1 MNERISALFC
11 RAGGSVT
18 VTKDSVLTYTEHFD
32 PEKFAE
38 LIIKEC
44 VDGCRKENWK
54 TLGQDTR
61 GMKQFD
67 RGIIAGRKSMSYD
80 LCDKI
85 EELL

>member
-1 MNERISALFC
+1 MNERIKELMLQC
-11 RAGGSVT
+11 HNPYGN
-18 VTKDSVLTYTEHFD
+18 FD
-32 PEKFAE
+32 HEMFAE
-38 LIIKEC
+38 LIIREC
-44 VDGCRKENWK
+44 VDVCRKENWK
-54 TLGQDTR
+54 TLGQDTK